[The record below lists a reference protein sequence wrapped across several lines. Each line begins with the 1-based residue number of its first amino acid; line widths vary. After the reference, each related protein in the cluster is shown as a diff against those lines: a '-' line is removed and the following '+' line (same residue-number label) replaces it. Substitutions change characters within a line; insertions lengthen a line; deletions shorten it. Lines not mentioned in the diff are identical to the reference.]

1 MGKSPTVG
9 FFPAEEKA
17 LFSFFFLL
25 QHQGPQHRPEA
36 SHKLVLSWCKC
47 QCETMVFRALGDC
60 KCPARPGAGSGSAG
74 LGGNR
79 RLATTSRG
87 GIKDTGTQKR
97 QPWATRGFCLQPAVF
112 PVGLA
117 RPGPSPILP
126 KSHPPGQELSDS
138 VVTSSPLGR
147 MGTQKVL
154 FLPLMSRPPCPVVA
168 GPPGSSSISSPGRA
182 GRGHRT
188 TAPSMSDR
196 GQFPGHG
203 EATTGR
209 LSFKNLPRG
218 ALKRSHMSTPLPRS
232 PPHPVS
238 FCPQRPLP
246 NIVKTGSRFSESN
259 PWF

>member
-1 MGKSPTVG
+1 MPR
-9 FFPAEEKA
+9 E
-17 LFSFFFLL
+17 
-25 QHQGPQHRPEA
+25 
-36 SHKLVLSWCKC
+36 
-47 QCETMVFRALGDC
+47 
-60 KCPARPGAGSGSAG
+60 AGSRQWQRGPRGKPAPR
-74 LGGNR
+74 NHIP
-79 RLATTSRG
+79 G

-126 KSHPPGQELSDS
+126 KGHPPGQELSDS

-147 MGTQKVL
+147 MGMQKVL

-188 TAPSMSDR
+188 PAPSVSDQ

-209 LSFKNLPRG
+209 SSFKNLPRG
-218 ALKRSHMSTPLPRS
+218 ALKRSHMSTP
-232 PPHPVS
+232 PPHSTP
-238 FCPQRPLP
+238 PPLP
-246 NIVKTGSRFSESN
+246 APFPPVLRDHCQTL
-259 PWF
+259 